1 MFNNQR
7 GIAQVVVLLIILLGL
22 GIGVYLVQKQTSLK
36 SRAGI
41 EGAESSI
48 NLVGFVNENQA
59 IDRPQDNPTVSV
71 PAGTDFYVYVLV
83 KANVNKMFIK
93 TKFINIPRHG

>member
-48 NLVGFVNENQA
+48 NLVGFVNEN
-59 IDRPQDNPTVSV
+59 
-71 PAGTDFYVYVLV
+71 
-83 KANVNKMFIK
+83 
-93 TKFINIPRHG
+93 